1 MDNNYLK
8 VNINKFYCATK
19 IYHLYSSLVE
29 GIKCINSIDPAKFPL
44 LLSRIYNAK
53 DIEQPFSQEEIQK
66 LEKSL
71 NLQNDDLRI
80 MIDTLV
86 TIIKRSHCVLMKPT
100 VLQDELTEKLH
111 FDSNKTETFVKF
123 WTENTKA
130 DFDDIQNRKK
140 LQNIS
145 WELNLQTASDCDLK
159 ETIPT
164 SLIQLEVKNS
174 EDKLENITFEMNEEQ
189 LLEMYNQVESIQ
201 NYLDSINK

>member
-1 MDNNYLK
+1 M
-8 VNINKFYCATK
+8 
-19 IYHLYSSLVE
+19 
-29 GIKCINSIDPAKFPL
+29 IDPAKFPL

-123 WTENTKA
+123 WTENTKP